1 MKLWPLLGAIGV
13 LACNGERAPL
23 RDDSVATTAGP
34 AFRNVSSAAAYVGDD
49 ACTSCHAAQAAAYDS
64 TNMSRS
70 FRPWVASARVETT
83 LDSGLVNV
91 PTGYRYAVV
100 EDGGRLFQVE
110 FVRGADGKRVHELR
124 RRMDY
129 VMGSG
134 NVARTYFTESN
145 GRLFQLP
152 LTWYRDHG
160 WDFSPGYEVS
170 NPRFDRLMPDRCV
183 ACHSNFPQ
191 PTLHLEGKHAEWR
204 DGIGCERCH
213 GPGALH
219 VAERRAMTRADTG
232 IDLSIV
238 NPARLSVARR
248 VDTCEECHVHTA
260 VSVLREGKD
269 AFSYRPSQPLDAQ
282 YAYFK
287 VAGSIDVV
295 SHADRLRQSP
305 CFLGSQ
311 SAAQPM
317 ECATCHNPHRRTADT
332 NAPCRA
338 CHTADQLS
346 TQLAT
351 SPTRA
356 EHGPT
361 SECVRCHMPRI
372 AERTVPHGSFTEH
385 WIRVPSRPAA
395 PPARPVDRELPVEPY
410 FARDRDGAEAKVYQ
424 AMGGVVYATLA
435 ADQRALGQAATALEK
450 SLGNDRTRRD
460 AHFLLGAAWE
470 QVGRSKDARRALQV
484 AVQLDSTRPEALR
497 ALAQATARSG
507 GAPEE
512 IEPLFRRALDVQ
524 PALAWIR
531 AEYADWLQS
540 VGRPDDAVREYRAA
554 VTEQPTLATAWFNL
568 GTTLTQLA
576 DRGAASAAFQ
586 EAVHLD
592 PALAEGLAPL
602 LEVSVIGNK
611 VTSIRSLGSPLPSL
625 PLRARAAS
633 AFAVRV
639 DGASLVFEN
648 VPAGSYVLIFR
659 PDGSLLCALP
669 ADRTGLLRWDL
680 MVAPGQPLGAG
691 LYRAQVQGRDASGNV
706 LPPQVHHLGIVRAER
721 QGIATNGASGR

>member
-1 MKLWPLLGAIGV
+1 MKWSLLGAIGV
-13 LACNGERAPL
+13 LACAGERAAP
-23 RDDSVATTAGP
+23 RSDSVAAAAGP
-34 AFRNVSSAAAYVGDD
+34 VFRNVSSTTAYVGDD
-49 ACTSCHAAQAAAYDS
+49 ACTSCHVAQAAAYNS

-70 FRPWVASARVETT
+70 FHRWIASQRVETT
-83 LDSGLVNV
+83 LDSGLVNR

-100 EDGGRLFQVE
+100 EDSGRLFQVE
-110 FVRGADGKRVHELR
+110 FIPGPDGRRLHELR

-170 NPRFDRLMPDRCV
+170 NPRFDRLMPDRCI
-183 ACHSNFPQ
+183 ACHSNFPK
-191 PTLHLEGKHAEWR
+191 PTPHLEGKHEAWVE
-204 DGIGCERCH
+204 GIGCERCH

-219 VAERRAMTRADTG
+219 VAERRAATRADTG
-232 IDLSIV
+232 IDRSIV

-248 VDTCEECHVHTA
+248 VDICEECHVHTA

-295 SHADRLRQSP
+295 SHADRLRQSA

-317 ECATCHNPHRRTADT
+317 ECATCHNPHRRATDT

-346 TQLAT
+346 QQLAT
-351 SPTRA
+351 APARA
-356 EHGPT
+356 EHGPKA
-361 SECVRCHMPRI
+361 ECVRCHMPRI
-372 AERTVPHGSFTEH
+372 AERTVPHGAFTEH

-395 PPARPVDRELPVEPY
+395 PPVRAVDRDALVDAY
-410 FARDRDGAEAKVYQ
+410 FGRDRDGTEAKLYQ

-435 ADQRALGQAATALEK
+435 ADPRALGQEAASLEK

-507 GAPEE
+507 GTPAE
-512 IEPLFRRALDVQ
+512 IEPLFRRALDMQ

-540 VGRPDDAVREYRAA
+540 VGRADDAVREYRAA
-554 VTEQPTLATAWFNL
+554 VAEQPTLATAWFNL
-568 GTTLTQLA
+568 GTTLTHLA
-576 DRGAASAAFQ
+576 DRAGASAAFQ

-592 PALAEGLAPL
+592 PSFAEALAPL
-602 LEVSVIGNK
+602 LEVSVIGSK
-611 VTSIRSLGSPLPSL
+611 VTSIRSLGSPLASL
-625 PLRARAAS
+625 PLRARAAR
-633 AFAVRV
+633 ALAVRV
-639 DGASLVFEN
+639 EGPASLVFDN
-648 VPAGSYVLIFR
+648 VPARGFVLIFR
-659 PDGSLLCALP
+659 PDGSLLSALP
-669 ADRTGLLRWDL
+669 TGAAGMLRWDL

-691 LYRAQVQGRDASGNV
+691 LYRAQVQGRDASGNIV
-706 LPPQVHHLGIVRAER
+706 PLQVHHLGFVRAPM
-721 QGIATNGASGR
+721 